1 MLTLIKKA
9 IGGKKTAVPHA
20 VRDERK
26 VELLAAVFLLEAAHS
41 DYDCSEDELLH
52 VVETVK
58 SVFRLPGEY
67 VKELIQFAKSERG
80 EAADIYHFTRQAN
93 EQMSRAQKLAVL
105 EAVWRVIYVDGK
117 ISKYEEHFARKLT
130 NLLYLD
136 HKDFIAAKLK
146 ARPAES

>member
-1 MLTLIKKA
+1 MLALIKKA
-9 IGGKKTAVPHA
+9 IGVKHTAVPHA

-41 DYDCSEDELLH
+41 DYHCSENELLH

-58 SVFRLPGEY
+58 EVFGLPGEY
-67 VKELIQFAKSERG
+67 VEELIEFAKSERG
-80 EAADIYHFTRQAN
+80 DADIYHFTRQAN
-93 EQMSRAQKLAVL
+93 EQMSRAQKLAIL

-130 NLLYLD
+130 NLLWLD
-136 HKDFIAAKLK
+136 HKDFIDAKLK